1 MKHPRYSV
9 PRPLTNGRPHL
20 VDVEDEEQEEEER
33 EGEEDEG
40 EGEGE
45 SFDSSESEEDE
56 DSRPA
61 RSTPN
66 IVKSPE
72 LKSHRVLA
80 TTSGSRF
87 PTLSSS
93 ATPNGEVEGRIPTP
107 ILQQSSEYVLRHHLD
122 RTTPS
127 SGAVLT
133 SPNRPAFVKT
143 SSQGKPGTLRMGDRD
158 VGKVLRSN
166 GGVWA
171 APVST
176 RPSGHGGKTAASEA
190 RKKGLH
196 LSQVSANLKRE
207 PSLLSSAPTRS
218 TSHPHTLPKSSLALH
233 SHEPPPAMPHAPG
246 TRRAHY
252 TLPTSPPHPS
262 PPHSTISSLL
272 SSLRTS
278 SSSNPPNQKLN
289 YTNASVRRKFPES
302 STRPTNPRCCSS
314 HTRSTSGQ
322 CDICGAWLRKILP
335 HTGVQV
341 ENSSWNRQQ
350 PRSAVPLGSLGSHKY
365 RGPVTQLSEK
375 LETRGVSSSSAGS
388 GSISPQPNGVQF
400 SNSPQGPPRVR
411 ATVPPQTN
419 PRPLKA
425 ADELSISSLS
435 LSSCSVASDLLRKAR
450 KRREKFWTQPPP
462 NPTHT

>member
-1 MKHPRYSV
+1 MKPPRYSV
-9 PRPLTNGRPHL
+9 PHPRTNGRPHL
-20 VDVEDEEQEEEER
+20 IEDEEER
-33 EGEEDEG
+33 EGEEDEE

-45 SFDSSESEEDE
+45 SSESEEDE

-66 IVKSPE
+66 TAKSPE
-72 LKSHRVLA
+72 LKSRRVLA
-80 TTSGSRF
+80 TTSGKKF

-93 ATPNGEVEGRIPTP
+93 APPNGEIEGRIPTP
-107 ILQQSSEYVLRHHLD
+107 VLQQSSEGVLRHHLD

-133 SPNRPAFVKT
+133 SPTLPAFVKT
-143 SSQGKPGTLRMGDRD
+143 SSRDKTGTSRMGDRD
-158 VGKVLRSN
+158 VGKESRSN
-166 GGVWA
+166 GGVGA
-171 APVST
+171 APVAT
-176 RPSGHGGKTAASEA
+176 RSSGHGGKTAASEA

-196 LSQVSANLKRE
+196 LSQVGAKLKRD

-218 TSHPHTLPKSSLALH
+218 TSHPHTLPKSSLAQH
-233 SHEPPPAMPHAPG
+233 SREAPPAMPHPPG
-246 TRRAHY
+246 TRRAHH

-272 SSLRTS
+272 SSIRTS
-278 SSSNPPNQKLN
+278 SSSNPPNKKLN
-289 YTNASVRRKFPES
+289 YTNASVRRKFAES
-302 STRPTNPRCCSS
+302 SIRPTNPQCRSS

-322 CDICGAWLRKILP
+322 CDICRAWLRKTLP

-350 PRSAVPLGSLGSHKY
+350 PRVVPLGSLGSHKY

-375 LETRGVSSSSAGS
+375 LETRGVSSCLGVPHPSSVGS
-388 GSISPQPNGVQF
+388 DSIFPQPNGVPF

-419 PRPLKA
+419 PRPLKE

-450 KRREKFWTQPPP
+450 ERREKFWTQPPP
-462 NPTHT
+462 NTTHT